1 MQTIILPDDVVTK
14 LERLQYEV
22 DARRG
27 LIEFLLGKNYDL
39 NSGSFKIYHE
49 EYVKK
54 HVEFEQ
60 YKDYITKTFVEPNV
74 SSDALAETTWNV
86 DFVTKEL
93 TF

>member
-1 MQTIILPDDVVTK
+1 MQTIKLSEDVVTK

-27 LIEFLLGKNYDL
+27 LIESKNYDL
-39 NSGSFKIYHE
+39 NSGSFKTYHD
-49 EYVKK
+49 EYINK

-60 YKDYITKTFVEPNV
+60 YKDFITKTFVAPNV
-74 SSDALAETTWNV
+74 SPDVLAETTWNV
-86 DFVTKEL
+86 DFATQEL